1 MNDTKETEK
10 LHDLPADMKNVL
22 KSNPDVMAKWET
34 LTPLTKN
41 EWICWTTTV
50 KQEKTRIEHVER
62 MKQDLLK
69 GKRRPCCWPGC
80 PHRSENAKS
89 RKFFDKSL
97 L

>member
-10 LHDLPADMKNVL
+10 LHDLPADMQNVL